1 VRNSI
6 YSTGEL
12 ASVYACFL
20 LKSLLRISK
29 RIRSIQT
36 LEKGQ
41 NWGEGKFRKK
51 KVQQGF
57 VTGFFIAVTTTRSKI
72 LKTSQNKPELLLLK
86 TTSQKIYR
94 ASRINFFLI
103 SITP

>member
-41 NWGEGKFRKK
+41 NNWGEGKFEKK
-51 KVQQGF
+51 G
-57 VTGFFIAVTTTRSKI
+57 TRVCDRLFYRCDNWVKN
-72 LKTSQNKPELLLLK
+72 LKNFPKQT
-86 TTSQKIYR
+86 R
-94 ASRINFFLI
+94 AFA
-103 SITP
+103 T